1 MPPGD
6 AATDAGRVQWDKPP
20 PGDGSAAFFMVPQIV
35 VHLTVVVLSTK
46 AMMMMVPSGVNPV
59 TQIMILAAALAAYF
73 KNWRAPATEATIPR
87 AAREGKF
94 QDADY
99 DDPCRWTFLPSDGI
113 HRTNRYEPQVME
125 YDSATVKL
133 CILHRPTHAPWLE
146 ASGEYP
152 YSWHLAGRKRMW
164 ESRFQFRFKE
174 VPRGQMFVGLEL
186 GSYVAVS
193 GFARWVQ
200 QALVVAIRNVV
211 GDFYHSLGDDP
222 DKTEGELELPMFVM
236 PLWAFDQFVVS
247 EPGEEPDLG
256 GDLEGLGMRRT
267 DGLSNFVKEM
277 KHIQSNISVNKVYTF
292 CFWGISRFLD
302 VAQWKICGTGF
313 PMSFNE
319 LCGGPPVYLAV
330 YELLPAADSEH
341 RHLMSRKR
349 YCCRY
354 ALWTQAC
361 PPSADA
367 LEPLVGR
374 VNAEEA
380 SHHSRAPWW
389 DFSSLLQCCSMRPG
403 RGPRPVS

>member
-1 MPPGD
+1 
-6 AATDAGRVQWDKPP
+6 
-20 PGDGSAAFFMVPQIV
+20 
-35 VHLTVVVLSTK
+35 
-46 AMMMMVPSGVNPV
+46 
-59 TQIMILAAALAAYF
+59 
-73 KNWRAPATEATIPR
+73 
-87 AAREGKF
+87 
-94 QDADY
+94 
-99 DDPCRWTFLPSDGI
+99 
-113 HRTNRYEPQVME
+113 
-125 YDSATVKL
+125 
-133 CILHRPTHAPWLE
+133 
-146 ASGEYP
+146 
-152 YSWHLAGRKRMW
+152 
-164 ESRFQFRFKE
+164 
-174 VPRGQMFVGLEL
+174 
-186 GSYVAVS
+186 
-193 GFARWVQ
+193 
-200 QALVVAIRNVV
+200 
-211 GDFYHSLGDDP
+211 
-222 DKTEGELELPMFVM
+222 
-236 PLWAFDQFVVS
+236 
-247 EPGEEPDLG
+247 
-256 GDLEGLGMRRT
+256 MRRT

-389 DFSSLLQCCSMRPG
+389 DFSSLAAVLQHETWSRSTPCVLEEEFSFLASGKLDAARQASLECLLVAPFVCHSPRSQERMMWTSMDVLVSSTSEVNSTVRCHLLSVVFSTFSFFVGFRLIPQPSRRPCANRVPPCC
-403 RGPRPVS
+403 